1 MVTETSLELAGNK
14 GETKMAIPKT
24 LREIDK
30 QSAERTIARHLK
42 AGTGNWENSP
52 MYSDFVYKCGKGYKL
67 LRPPLWPCGRW
78 ETGVVSM

>member
-1 MVTETSLELAGNK
+1 
-14 GETKMAIPKT
+14 MATPKT

-42 AGTGNWENSP
+42 AGTGNWEDSP
-52 MYSDFVYKCGKGYKL
+52 MYSDFVYKCGNGYKL
-67 LRPPLWPCGRW
+67 IRPPCGYWGSW